1 MFPFNKNIRDILYCF
16 PSKNPVIEPLIREHL
31 YHSCDVGRQ
40 PKKLKK
46 EFNDFDFNNLNDFWW
61 NNNKPIN
68 EKKIIQESHNDIKIR
83 LKSFLLSIK
92 KLNLQKIVLVS
103 HGTFL
108 SQITEYMLDNCEV
121 YDCEYNDVYEKFF

>member
-1 MFPFNKNIRDILYCF
+1 M
-16 PSKNPVIEPLIREHL
+16 

-68 EKKIIQESHNDIKIR
+68 EKKIKQESHNDIKMR
-83 LKSFLLSIK
+83 LRSFLLSIK
-92 KLNLQKIVLVS
+92 NLNLQKIVLVS

-121 YDCEYNDVYEKFF
+121 YDCEYNEVYEKFF

>member
-1 MFPFNKNIRDILYCF
+1 METFSIVF
-16 PSKNPVIEPLIREHL
+16 PSNKPVVEPLIREHL
-31 YHSCDVGRQ
+31 YHSCDVGKQ

-46 EFNDFDFNNLNDFWW
+46 EFNDFDFNNLSDFWW

-68 EKKIIQESHNDIKIR
+68 EKKIIQESHNDIKMR
-83 LKSFLLSIK
+83 LRSFLLSIK
-92 KLNLQKIVLVS
+92 NLNLQKIVLVS

-121 YDCEYNDVYEKFF
+121 YDCEYNEVYEKFFN

>member
-1 MFPFNKNIRDILYCF
+1 MCIRD
-16 PSKNPVIEPLIREHL
+16 RHL

-68 EKKIIQESHNDIKIR
+68 EKKIIQESHNDIKMR
-83 LKSFLLSIK
+83 LRSFLLSIK
-92 KLNLQKIVLVS
+92 NLNLQKIVLVS

-121 YDCEYNDVYEKFF
+121 YDCEYNEVYEKFF